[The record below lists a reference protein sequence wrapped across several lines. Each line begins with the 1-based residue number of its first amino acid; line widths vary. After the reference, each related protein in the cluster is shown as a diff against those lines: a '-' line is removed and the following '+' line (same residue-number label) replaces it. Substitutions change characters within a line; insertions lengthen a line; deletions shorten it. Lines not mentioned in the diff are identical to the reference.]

1 VAVSFGS
8 SPGGPNESHSGGESR
23 RFPHGLR
30 RRKGYAS
37 GFAALA
43 LAAVAIAVLR
53 SFAPMATTTR
63 PRSKSKKF
71 EGPSPEERLTASI
84 VSLMEKGVA
93 PWRRPWDGTG
103 GGHHVNLISGHRY
116 RGANPILLTLGLH
129 IRGSALPFWCGFAEA
144 KRLGIF
150 PRKGSKAVHILRPQL
165 HNREE
170 AGDGGEV
177 TLKSWASYRPVAVF
191 NAADLEGPALAG
203 LIEARKLAE
212 GVESKPEPERL
223 EAAEA
228 VLGAWPV
235 PVSFG
240 GDRACYVPAIDR
252 IQLPD
257 RASFHSPA
265 AFCSTW
271 AHEQIHST
279 GHESRL
285 KRDLGGVFGKA
296 RYAREELVAELGAVL
311 LGDRLEIGSEIE
323 SHAAYLGHWIEM
335 LKAEPTVLF
344 QVLREARQAVD
355 LIYPEAHGEAE
366 LSA

>member
-1 VAVSFGS
+1 MAASRSRSRKSFDGPTAEEKIVASLI
-8 SPGGPNESHSGGESR
+8 E
-23 RFPHGLR
+23 
-30 RRKGYAS
+30 
-37 GFAALA
+37 
-43 LAAVAIAVLR
+43 
-53 SFAPMATTTR
+53 
-63 PRSKSKKF
+63 
-71 EGPSPEERLTASI
+71 
-84 VSLMEKGVA
+84 LMEAGSA

-116 RGANPILLTLGLH
+116 RGANPILLTLGMH

-144 KRLGIF
+144 RKLGIF

-165 HNREE
+165 HSREE
-170 AGDGGEV
+170 SGEGGEV
-177 TLKSWASYRPVAVF
+177 TLRSWASYRPVAVF
-191 NAADLEGPALAG
+191 NAADLEGEALAG
-203 LIEARKLAE
+203 LVEARKAAE
-212 GVESKPEPERL
+212 GLEYRPEPERL

-235 PVSFG
+235 PISFG
-240 GDRACYVPAIDR
+240 GDRACYLPAIDR

-265 AFCSTW
+265 AFCATW

-285 KRDLGGVFGKA
+285 KRDLGGAFGKA

-323 SHAAYLGHWIEM
+323 SHAAYLGHWVEL
-335 LKAEPTVLF
+335 LKESPRVLF
-344 QVLREARQAVD
+344 QVLSEARQAAD
-355 LIYPEAHGEAE
+355 LICPEAPERLEPQGES
-366 LSA
+366 SAT